1 MAHLIQLK
9 SGETVTIFDERD
21 ALDLIG
27 EHLGW
32 ELQHWLEDWLSEN
45 DDASAYIDEL
55 ENEADSLRA
64 HHKEVMQVL
73 REQSEIIAGLIREKE
88 IDRKK
93 LSTAAGVIGT
103 TTWREINVR

>member
-1 MAHLIQLK
+1 MADVIQLK
-9 SGETVTIFDERD
+9 SGENATIFDERD

-32 ELQHWLEDWLSEN
+32 ELQRWLEGWLSEN
-45 DDASAYIDEL
+45 DDGEDYIDDL
-55 ENEADSLRA
+55 EKEAYGLRA

-73 REQSEIIAGLIREKE
+73 KEQSEIIAGLIREKE

-93 LSTAAGVIGT
+93 LSTAAGIIGT
-103 TTWREINVR
+103 TTWREING